1 MTENLFFGHL
11 YDNIN
16 RFDVWL
22 IKGKEVSMIDY
33 LNDLLFL
40 SLAGGFRQAKLNRS
54 AGGGESG
61 SLVRMTSASGLQL
74 PVPQSLPH
82 GHGHLSTVSAVSP
95 AHTHH
100 SARLCAPSPS
110 ALKLASVASSL
121 DRVPKVT
128 PTSAID
134 IARSET
140 ELIHFTIVFLF
151 CFYVWGGG

>member
-1 MTENLFFGHL
+1 M
-11 YDNIN
+11 IN
-16 RFDVWL
+16 
-22 IKGKEVSMIDY
+22 Y
-33 LNDLLFL
+33 LNDSLFL
-40 SLAGGFRQAKLNRS
+40 SPAGSFRQAKSNRS
-54 AGGGESG
+54 AGGGGGGESG
-61 SLVRMTSASGLQL
+61 SLVRMTSTSGIQL

-140 ELIHFTIVFLF
+140 
-151 CFYVWGGG
+151 

>member
-1 MTENLFFGHL
+1 
-11 YDNIN
+11 
-16 RFDVWL
+16 
-22 IKGKEVSMIDY
+22 MI
-33 LNDLLFL
+33 LL
-40 SLAGGFRQAKLNRS
+40 SPAGSFRQAKSNHS
-54 AGGGESG
+54 VQSGGGGESG
-61 SLVRMTSASGLQL
+61 SLLRMTNASSTQL
-74 PVPQSLPH
+74 SVPQSLPH

-134 IARSET
+134 VARSEPRHIAYT
-140 ELIHFTIVFLF
+140 
-151 CFYVWGGG
+151 

>member
-1 MTENLFFGHL
+1 
-11 YDNIN
+11 
-16 RFDVWL
+16 
-22 IKGKEVSMIDY
+22 MI
-33 LNDLLFL
+33 LL
-40 SLAGGFRQAKLNRS
+40 SPAGSFRQAKSNHS
-54 AGGGESG
+54 VQSGGGGESG
-61 SLVRMTSASGLQL
+61 SLVRMTNASSPQL

-95 AHTHH
+95 AHKHH

-134 IARSET
+134 VARSEPRHIAYT
-140 ELIHFTIVFLF
+140 
-151 CFYVWGGG
+151 